1 MKVRYQK
8 ILSMK
13 VQCEILENEWK
24 SIYLKSTERYAK
36 GLKGFQTFLNGSHK
50 LEFEAQRNR
59 V

>member
-1 MKVRYQK
+1 
-8 ILSMK
+8 MK